1 SDIDSEKY
9 KSFLPVLNAG
19 LMTPLEILDKLE
31 DESHTI
37 KKYIKNNFKV
47 DRSCD
52 FSLHEKILELT
63 KNIITTNYDNA
74 FEFASK
80 NTIDPTTLTSTLNVS
95 EINKSNEPYIF
106 KIHGTYAESDN
117 CIIFKKDYENL
128 YSKTTPTIEK
138 LKSIFTE
145 KTILFIGFGFND
157 PDINLVFNNLDKL
170 FKNNNKHYILTTEPD
185 HFKDLNFLNS
195 ITLNDYNE
203 IELYIDNC
211 LKLKIDSKKNV
222 FEVKQTLI
230 KDKIRRPKLA
240 YLVPDPIDI
249 ELDSNIKKVIDCF
262 QSLDIQLFCGS
273 LNTKSLELLDDY
285 DLVIIVSST
294 YKFQLY
300 IEDDNLKNNLMSASE
315 ICDSIP
321 NEQLPIIF
329 ITDVPI
335 ELPENYK
342 TINVATLK
350 TQNIKRFIFKAFR
363 GNNTNFE
370 NSEYIVRGLNEIGSF
385 DFNKGNVIISSLYGN
400 NKTLE
405 IGRKSLS
412 SVIGRIEEQA

>member
-1 SDIDSEKY
+1 
-9 KSFLPVLNAG
+9 
-19 LMTPLEILDKLE
+19 M
-31 DESHTI
+31 
-37 KKYIKNNFKV
+37 
-47 DRSCD
+47 
-52 FSLHEKILELT
+52 
-63 KNIITTNYDNA
+63 
-74 FEFASK
+74 
-80 NTIDPTTLTSTLNVS
+80 
-95 EINKSNEPYIF
+95 
-106 KIHGTYAESDN
+106 
-117 CIIFKKDYENL
+117 
-128 YSKTTPTIEK
+128 
-138 LKSIFTE
+138 
-145 KTILFIGFGFND
+145 
-157 PDINLVFNNLDKL
+157 
-170 FKNNNKHYILTTEPD
+170 
-185 HFKDLNFLNS
+185 
-195 ITLNDYNE
+195 
-203 IELYIDNC
+203 
-211 LKLKIDSKKNV
+211 
-222 FEVKQTLI
+222 
-230 KDKIRRPKLA
+230 
-240 YLVPDPIDI
+240 
-249 ELDSNIKKVIDCF
+249 
-262 QSLDIQLFCGS
+262 FCGS

-412 SVIGRIEEQA
+412 SVIGRIEEQASIAKKMINILKTNKLLNIKASGGLEKQLLSKKSLTNYTIEVTIKMVYPFRLVKI